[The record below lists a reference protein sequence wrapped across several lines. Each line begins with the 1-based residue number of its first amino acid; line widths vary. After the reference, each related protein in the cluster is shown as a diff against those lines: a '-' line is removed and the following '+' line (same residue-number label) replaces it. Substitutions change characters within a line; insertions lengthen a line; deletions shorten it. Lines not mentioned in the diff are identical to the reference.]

1 MHKPYVK
8 KNKRMRHE
16 HSNNKILSNAVSNL
30 SNKLEDMLIKEYK
43 LLQLEDI
50 ENKIVLKQ
58 LELSNLEKFISK
70 YNPYEY
76 AISILNERGEVPIN
90 NNELIS
96 LKKTAQLAEIQQSF
110 NKLTI
115 E

>member
-1 MHKPYVK
+1 MNKPYVK
-8 KNKRMRHE
+8 KNKRMHRE

-50 ENKIVLKQ
+50 ENKILLKQ
-58 LELSNLEKFISK
+58 LELSNIEKFISK
-70 YNPYEY
+70 YNQYDY

-90 NNELIS
+90 NNELMA
-96 LKKTAQLAEIQQSF
+96 LKKTAQLAEIQQSL
-110 NKLTI
+110 NKLTLK
-115 E
+115 